1 MFERVGEEENFGQEE
16 EEINSGGCFF
26 WSTHPYTLW
35 ISRKTVWIVTDEMK
49 KVLMMDS
56 RTFNRLTT
64 PKDKVLT
71 SIEGEMSSI
80 LNDDSIPEDVKAKL
94 YSSAQSR
101 FLKIEHP
108 QLGETTAVTKP
119 FNSPD
124 FVLDTLPQ
132 KLVERAK
139 LLASILKNTNR
150 VSINNKNELLIDGE
164 VIPGSNA
171 TELYLDVLKRRPNTS
186 SGYDRFEQLVQE
198 SGRPNDIPEKPSTRQ
213 SRGLSR
219 AQRDSSV
226 DSNPPPSVYVTPG
239 FPNTQGRKKIKFD
252 TLFK

>member
-1 MFERVGEEENFGQEE
+1 MDR
-16 EEINSGGCFF
+16 
-26 WSTHPYTLW
+26 
-35 ISRKTVWIVTDEMK
+35 MK
-49 KVLMMDS
+49 KMLMMDS
-56 RTFNRLTT
+56 RTFNRLTI

-108 QLGETTAVTKP
+108 QWGETTAVTKP
-119 FNSPD
+119 LNSPD

-139 LLASILKNTNR
+139 PLASILKNTKR
-150 VSINNKNELLIDGE
+150 VSINDKNEIDGD

-171 TELYLDVLKRRPNTS
+171 TELYLEVLERRQNTS
-186 SGYDRFEQLVQE
+186 RGYDRFEQLLQE
-198 SGRPNDIPEKPSTRQ
+198 SGTPSNILERPSTRQ

-226 DSNPPPSVYVTPG
+226 DSNPPSIYITPG
-239 FPNTQGRKKIKFD
+239 FPNTRGRKKIKFES
-252 TLFK
+252 LY

>member
-1 MFERVGEEENFGQEE
+1 MDR
-16 EEINSGGCFF
+16 
-26 WSTHPYTLW
+26 
-35 ISRKTVWIVTDEMK
+35 MK

-56 RTFNRLTT
+56 RTFSRLTT

-80 LNDDSIPEDVKAKL
+80 LNNDSIPEDVKAKL

-108 QLGETTAVTKP
+108 QWGETTAVTKTL
-119 FNSPD
+119 NSPD

-139 LLASILKNTNR
+139 PLASILKNTNR
-150 VSINNKNELLIDGE
+150 VSINDKNEMLIDGD

-171 TELYLDVLKRRPNTS
+171 TELYLDILKRRQNTS
-186 SGYDRFEQLVQE
+186 SGYDRFEQLLQE
-198 SGRPNDIPEKPSTRQ
+198 SGTPNDILERPSTRQ

-219 AQRDSSV
+219 ARDSSV
-226 DSNPPPSVYVTPG
+226 DSNPPLVYITPG
-239 FPNTQGRKKIKFD
+239 FPNTRGRKKIKFE

>member
-1 MFERVGEEENFGQEE
+1 MDR
-16 EEINSGGCFF
+16 
-26 WSTHPYTLW
+26 
-35 ISRKTVWIVTDEMK
+35 MK
-49 KVLMMDS
+49 KMLMMDS

-64 PKDKVLT
+64 PKDKVLS

-80 LNDDSIPEDVKAKL
+80 LNDESIPEDVRAKM
-94 YSSAQSR
+94 YASKQSR

-108 QLGETTAVTKP
+108 QWGETTAVTKTL
-119 FNSPD
+119 NSPD

-139 LLASILKNTNR
+139 PLASILKNTKR
-150 VSINNKNELLIDGE
+150 VSINDKNEMIIDGD

-171 TELYLDVLKRRPNTS
+171 TELYLDILKRRQNTS
-186 SGYDRFEQLVQE
+186 RGYDRFEQLLQE
-198 SGRPNDIPEKPSTRQ
+198 SGTPSDILERPSTRQ

-226 DSNPPPSVYVTPG
+226 DSNPPSVYITPG
-239 FPNTQGRKKIKFD
+239 FPNTRGRKKIKFES
-252 TLFK
+252 LFN